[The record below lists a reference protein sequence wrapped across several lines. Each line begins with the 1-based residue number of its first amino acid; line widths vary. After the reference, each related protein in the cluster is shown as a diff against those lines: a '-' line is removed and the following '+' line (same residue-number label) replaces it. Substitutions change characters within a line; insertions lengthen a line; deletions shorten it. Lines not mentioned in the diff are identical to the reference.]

1 MRARR
6 SSTSLTI
13 LSLLVVAVVLAV
25 AGSASSAD
33 HQGAWSWQTTPASAP
48 TTLVA
53 SQLGSNRVTLTAV
66 TDQSGGVT
74 LVVRSDGTEIQAVSA
89 DSATD
94 APLVPFLVTG
104 VSGGASLVGVARGD
118 VGHVMLFTGSSARE
132 LPLNS
137 ANAFAAEGIAGAPP
151 LRLQALAADGARIG
165 AIVIPPSGA
174 MCGGSIGACSNS
186 PRAVAGGALPRA
198 FLRPRRSSD
207 ALPKHGWGSNTIPI
221 GTSRERI
228 LDTRQIA
235 SYTDGRGRQAL
246 LYLLQTKSV
255 ICDFTFWGSGAGGGC
270 NPVSEF
276 FGGRHLVFGT
286 GHLLSGVGDDR
297 VAKVVVVGSRGVRHP
312 VVPSADGGFIY
323 DCKAYNGCACVVDR
337 VEGYD
342 SAGQLVASQTL
353 AGCSR
358 KTTSA
363 STNSAD
369 LRVQRAAAL
378 AAKSRATADVRVQ
391 RAAALAA
398 KSARASGTIRWLF
411 NHELRGQ
418 SLEAAGIKLGSTVGS
433 HWQPVRFARALTP
446 DPESPARIVLS
457 LIGKLG
463 RNICISVY
471 PDGPKSTF
479 DGGGGGCAVGLTL
492 TPLSTTTAYGPS
504 GGYIAGAADDRVAR
518 ITLQLRNSTYAN
530 VPLHDNVFFLRIRP
544 GTTPKA
550 LFSFDTRGHAIGH
563 DILRAFLLP
572 LRTGSG
578 VVSLRPRGTQSI
590 RTTPRYTVSN
600 LGRLVQG
607 RGNKI
612 FQGHPYR
619 IFLLGSVGG
628 RAYYRVQLTPHYT
641 CWGSGPTDTIGKVGT
656 TGCSTVVGAYPLQFD
671 DNAFEL
677 KRGAKTPH
685 ALRLA
690 GIVADQ
696 ATSVA
701 LRDANGKTIATVPV
715 ERNLFA
721 FSPPLPNGFIR
732 AVPLDA
738 NGKPLPP
745 HPEWGQHQTPPLNF
759 FGSRGVKASP
769 SLLGKVV
776 QRGEARGVTVSA
788 DQNGVVVFDA
798 RSINPAARKALG
810 NRIAWFSCF
819 QINGQNIRH
828 NRSAGISTPFAA
840 EVAFRTVGIKP
851 RYDGCEAGGSY
862 GHRWHDQYGPHSTL
876 EFPLTAHG
884 DRYFE
889 DRATARDL
897 AAFVRSAKTQAIR
910 RKSGSALVAA
920 IRLAY
925 GIQIEVLHSPA
936 TSAQPGQVGVWTH
949 GPRTVFSERSH
960 LDDRFYVQFDHGRL
974 THENVRGL
982 AFVF

>member
-1 MRARR
+1 
-6 SSTSLTI
+6 
-13 LSLLVVAVVLAV
+13 
-25 AGSASSAD
+25 
-33 HQGAWSWQTTPASAP
+33 
-48 TTLVA
+48 
-53 SQLGSNRVTLTAV
+53 
-66 TDQSGGVT
+66 
-74 LVVRSDGTEIQAVSA
+74 
-89 DSATD
+89 
-94 APLVPFLVTG
+94 
-104 VSGGASLVGVARGD
+104 
-118 VGHVMLFTGSSARE
+118 
-132 LPLNS
+132 
-137 ANAFAAEGIAGAPP
+137 
-151 LRLQALAADGARIG
+151 
-165 AIVIPPSGA
+165 
-174 MCGGSIGACSNS
+174 
-186 PRAVAGGALPRA
+186 
-198 FLRPRRSSD
+198 
-207 ALPKHGWGSNTIPI
+207 
-221 GTSRERI
+221 
-228 LDTRQIA
+228 
-235 SYTDGRGRQAL
+235 
-246 LYLLQTKSV
+246 
-255 ICDFTFWGSGAGGGC
+255 
-270 NPVSEF
+270 
-276 FGGRHLVFGT
+276 
-286 GHLLSGVGDDR
+286 
-297 VAKVVVVGSRGVRHP
+297 
-312 VVPSADGGFIY
+312 VPSADGGFIY

-342 SAGQLVASQTL
+342 AAGQLVASEAL
-353 AGCSR
+353 AGCPR

-363 STNSAD
+363 STNTAA

-378 AAKSRATADVRVQ
+378 AAKRAR
-391 RAAALAA
+391 R
-398 KSARASGTIRWLF
+398 RGTIRWLF
-411 NHELRGQ
+411 KHELRGQ
-418 SLEAAGIKLGSTVGS
+418 SLQAAGIRLGSTVGS

-446 DPESPARIVLS
+446 DPDSRARIVLS

-463 RNICISVY
+463 RNICMSVY
-471 PDGPKSTF
+471 PGGAKGTF

-492 TPLSTTTAYGPS
+492 TPLSTITAYGPS
-504 GGYIAGAADDRVAR
+504 GGYFAGAAEDRVAR
-518 ITLQLRNSTYAN
+518 ITLQFRDGTYAN

-563 DILRAFLLP
+563 DILRAVRLP

-578 VVSLRPRGTQSI
+578 VVSPGPRGTQSI
-590 RTTPRYTVSN
+590 RATPHYTVSN

-607 RGNKI
+607 RGNKL

-628 RAYYRVQLTPHYT
+628 RAYYRVQLTPHYA
-641 CWGSGPTDTIGKVGT
+641 CWGSGPIDTIGKVGT

-677 KRGAKTPH
+677 TRGAKTPH

-715 ERNLFA
+715 EKNLFA

-732 AVPLDA
+732 AVLLDA

-759 FGSRGVKASP
+759 VGPRSVKASP
-769 SLLGKVV
+769 SQLGKVV

-819 QINGQNIRH
+819 QIDGQNIRH
-828 NRSAGISTPFAA
+828 TRSAGISTPFAA
-840 EVAFRTVGIKP
+840 EVAFKTVGIKP

-862 GHRWHDQYGPHSTL
+862 GHRWHDQHGPHSTL

-884 DRYFE
+884 GRYFE

-897 AAFVRSAKTQAIR
+897 AAFVRSAKTQTIR
-910 RKSGSALVAA
+910 RKTGSALLGA
-920 IRLAY
+920 IRGAY
-925 GIQIEVLHSPA
+925 GNEIEVLHSGT
-936 TSAQPGQVGVWTH
+936 TSAQPGQVGVWTD